1 MRRKEARLAGFGG
14 QGIIL
19 AGLALG
25 RAAALYDGKHAV
37 VTQSFGPEARGGA
50 CAAEVII
57 SDEPVDYP
65 RVTDPD
71 LLVLLSQEALSL
83 YGNGRTKGADHWSL
97 MLFDSDLVKLPAG
110 EKRRAVGVPF
120 TATAEKLGNKM
131 ATNTV
136 MLGTICGA
144 TGLVEPDALRK
155 AISDVLPKKVIPLN
169 MKAFDQGLA
178 LGRSRGGHAA

>member
-1 MRRKEARLAGFGG
+1 VRRKEARLAGFGG

-50 CAAEVII
+50 CAAEVVI

-65 RVTDPD
+65 RVADPD
-71 LLVLLSQEALSL
+71 LLVVLSQEALSL
-83 YGNGRTKGADHWSL
+83 YGGDHMPRDGWSL
-97 MLFDSDLVKLPAG
+97 MLYDLDLVALPEG

-120 TATAEKLGNKM
+120 TATAEKLGNKL

-136 MLGTICGA
+136 MLGAICGSTSFVSPEA
-144 TGLVEPDALRK
+144 VKR
-155 AISDVLPKKVIPLN
+155 AISDMLPKKVVKLN
-169 MKAFDQGLA
+169 MTAFDQGVA
-178 LGRSRGGHAA
+178 LGQAGRGSSK